1 LTNHGFSRK
10 PVEKLHPRKRMM
22 IRHRNLNGLRMFH
35 QAAVCLN
42 FGHAAEVL
50 NVTQGAVAQQ
60 IRALEAELGVQ
71 LFHRKARGLSLT
83 SQGEALSKEIA
94 HALQQIDA
102 ALSAV
107 TAVSNTVALTV
118 TPSFAAKWLGPRLPS
133 FMDEH
138 PEIDLQITA
147 DQKVTDFKTDGMD
160 MAVRQGMPPQQ
171 KDVEWCFLGPHD
183 LVAVAAHSLI
193 AQYPSDVPLESYPL
207 IEDSHRL
214 WAAALEG
221 AAIQNEVRILKVNQT
236 SLALDAARRG
246 QGVALVPRC
255 YLDPVEDHM
264 LTQMRRVAEQEGR
277 GFYLVWS
284 KQRVD
289 TPAMVTFRNWLISG
303 FQRP

>member
-1 LTNHGFSRK
+1 
-10 PVEKLHPRKRMM
+10 M
-22 IRHRNLNGLRMFH
+22 IRHRNLNGLRMFN
-35 QAAVCLN
+35 QAAACLN
-42 FGHAAEVL
+42 FGHAAEML

-60 IRALEAELGVQ
+60 VRALEAELGVQ

-83 SQGEALSKEIA
+83 SQGEGLAREVA
-94 HALQQIDA
+94 AALQQIDA

-107 TAVSNTVALTV
+107 AAVSNMVALTV

-133 FMDEH
+133 FMAEH

-147 DQKVTDFKTDGMD
+147 DQKVTDFKADGMD
-160 MAVRQGMPPQQ
+160 MAVRQGIAPQQ
-171 KDVEWCFLGPHD
+171 GDVEWCFLGPHD

-193 AQYPSDVPLESYPL
+193 TQYPPDAALESFPL

-214 WAAALEG
+214 WAMALEG
-221 AAIQNEVRILKVNQT
+221 IPIQNEVRMLKVNQT

-284 KQRVD
+284 KQRAD
-289 TPAMVTFRNWLISG
+289 TPAMITLRNWLITS

>member
-1 LTNHGFSRK
+1 
-10 PVEKLHPRKRMM
+10 M

-35 QAAVCLN
+35 HAAACLN

-60 IRALEAELGVQ
+60 VRAFEAELGVQ
-71 LFHRKARGLSLT
+71 LFHRKARGLKLT
-83 SQGEALSKEIA
+83 SQGDVLAKEIA
-94 HALQQIDA
+94 QALQQIDA

-107 TAVSNTVALTV
+107 VAVSNTVALSV

-133 FMDEH
+133 FMAEH

-147 DQKVTDFKTDGMD
+147 DQKVTDFKGDGMD

-171 KDVEWCFLGPHD
+171 GDVDWCFLGPHD
-183 LVAVAAHSLI
+183 LVAVAANALI
-193 AQYPSDVPLESYPL
+193 AQYPLDAPLESYPL

-214 WAAALEG
+214 WTAALEG
-221 AAIQNEVRILKVNQT
+221 VVIQKEIRMLKVNQT

-246 QGVALVPRC
+246 QGVALVPRR

-264 LTQMRRVAEQEGR
+264 LKQICNVAEQEGR
-277 GFYLVWS
+277 GFYLVWP
-284 KQRVD
+284 KARQD
-289 TPAMVTFRNWLISG
+289 TPAMTTLRDWLISG
-303 FQRP
+303 FQQP